1 MPAESTAR
9 NSTKA
14 IEYTLQPTPAT
25 SYTPGTRAQA
35 SAPYGYNTAMYPQKR
50 SSIPPIKNPK
60 AYALS
65 ASFPMEA
72 ANPSMMMSPPVAI
85 RIPYH

>member
-14 IEYTLQPTPAT
+14 IEYTLRPTPAT

-35 SAPYGYNTAMYPQKR
+35 SAPYGYNTAMYP
-50 SSIPPIKNPK
+50 PK
-60 AYALS
+60 KEQYPAHKKPKS
-65 ASFPMEA
+65 VCPFRIISDG
-72 ANPSMMMSPPVAI
+72 SGKSVHDDVPPVAI

>member
-14 IEYTLQPTPAT
+14 IEYTLRPTPAT

-35 SAPYGYNTAMYPQKR
+35 SAPYGYNTAMYPPKGAVSRPQKKQKR
-50 SSIPPIKNPK
+50 MP
-60 AYALS
+60 
-65 ASFPMEA
+65 FPHH
-72 ANPSMMMSPPVAI
+72 SQWKRQI
-85 RIPYH
+85 RP

>member
-14 IEYTLQPTPAT
+14 IEYTLQPTPTT

-35 SAPYGYNTAMYPQKR
+35 SAPYGYNTAMYPPKGAVSRPQKNKSVCPFR
-50 SSIPPIKNPK
+50 IISDGSGK
-60 AYALS
+60 S
-65 ASFPMEA
+65 VHDDV
-72 ANPSMMMSPPVAI
+72 PPVAI

>member
-35 SAPYGYNTAMYPQKR
+35 SAPYGYNTAMYPPKGAVSRPQK
-50 SSIPPIKNPK
+50 KTK

-72 ANPSMMMSPPVAI
+72 ANPSMMMSPPVTI